1 MTSFNEMN
9 DQERLDFFAK
19 MNSKELELLMHHA
32 SIELQERSMV
42 AGYRAETPDE
52 ALGRQ
57 TAEERRQWL

>member
-1 MTSFNEMN
+1 MDKLNEMN

-42 AGYRAETPDE
+42 AEDE
-52 ALGRQ
+52 LGRQ